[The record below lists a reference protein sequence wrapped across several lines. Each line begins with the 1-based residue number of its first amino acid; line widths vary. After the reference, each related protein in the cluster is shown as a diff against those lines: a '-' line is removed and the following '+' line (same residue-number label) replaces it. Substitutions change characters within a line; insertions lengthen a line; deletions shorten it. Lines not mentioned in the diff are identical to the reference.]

1 MQLVYSDASDVGVN
15 VGVVLFTYAKIYF
28 VRLLKGKLV
37 LGLTYCI
44 KISIVEEITSQTT
57 FCCSIFI
64 WKREKKGQH
73 PWIKVSFTYNAVCN
87 GQKNLNHS
95 DRKINQWENCFPPIF
110 SRNFTFCLLFQ
121 EQFTA
126 MHDLYMKNG
135 QGFVLVYS
143 ITSQLTFSSLHD
155 LWEQFFWGK
164 GHMVELIV
172 KIYILFLKI
181 VWTQCEEK

>member
-44 KISIVEEITSQTT
+44 KISIVEEITSKTT
-57 FCCSIFI
+57 FCCPIFI

-87 GQKNLNHS
+87 GQKKIKSFGQKNKS
-95 DRKINQWENCFPPIF
+95 VRKLFP
-110 SRNFTFCLLFQ
+110 T
-121 EQFTA
+121 
-126 MHDLYMKNG
+126 Y
-135 QGFVLVYS
+135 
-143 ITSQLTFSSLHD
+143 
-155 LWEQFFWGK
+155 FFK
-164 GHMVELIV
+164 KL
-172 KIYILFLKI
+172 YILSLIPGTIHSNAWFI
-181 VWTQCEEK
+181 HEKWPRFRPGLFHHFPIDL